1 MCRTRS
7 LHDVNLHNIS
17 LAERRHRNTERSRSC
32 HSQDNDMQGG
42 SSSQLLVREINVV
55 VAGVFVVIRCQRI
68 GEQQTYEEIE
78 IEIPREVYKRFN
90 KTDNTNQLQENS
102 KSIRSKY
109 EQLKRRFVKI

>member
-1 MCRTRS
+1 MNRTRS

-17 LAERRHRNTERSRSC
+17 LSERRHRNTERSRSC
-32 HSQDNDMQGG
+32 HSQQNDMQ
-42 SSSQLLVREINVV
+42 
-55 VAGVFVVIRCQRI
+55 VIRCQRI
-68 GEQQTYEEIE
+68 GDGHTYEEIE

-90 KTDNTNQLQENS
+90 KADNTNQLQENS